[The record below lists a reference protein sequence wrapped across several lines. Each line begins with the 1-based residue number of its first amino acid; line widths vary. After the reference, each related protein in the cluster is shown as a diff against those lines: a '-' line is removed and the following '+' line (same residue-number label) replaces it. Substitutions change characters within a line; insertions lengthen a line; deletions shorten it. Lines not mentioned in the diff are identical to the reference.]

1 MAAPLNSLSTL
12 YCGNNFFFFPP
23 GYAGKKER
31 ERERKLPKLKTT
43 TKIIRTQKFDF
54 ADQWKKKSF
63 NLIKK
68 KNSKAESTQFNPTQ
82 LNQTNQTNCYT
93 TIMQLLFV
101 SLSFYIGVVLAN
113 LARFDE
119 NSLSQ
124 VCSGMYSKQDWG
136 GSFKP
141 HIGLTLNQFDT
152 LKYDPKNNNKDE
164 KSMIKIFQLVILYLN
179 IKI

>member
-1 MAAPLNSLSTL
+1 M
-12 YCGNNFFFFPP
+12 
-23 GYAGKKER
+23 E
-31 ERERKLPKLKTT
+31 
-43 TKIIRTQKFDF
+43 
-54 ADQWKKKSF
+54 KKSF
-63 NLIKK
+63 NLTKK
-68 KNSKAESTQFNPTQ
+68 LQQGRINPIQPNPTQ
-82 LNQTNQTNCYT
+82 QTNQTNCYT

-101 SLSFYIGVVLAN
+101 SLSLFYIGVVLAN

-152 LKYDPKNNNKDE
+152 LKYDPKITIKMK

>member
-1 MAAPLNSLSTL
+1 M
-12 YCGNNFFFFPP
+12 
-23 GYAGKKER
+23 E
-31 ERERKLPKLKTT
+31 
-43 TKIIRTQKFDF
+43 
-54 ADQWKKKSF
+54 KKSF
-63 NLIKK
+63 NLTKTTARP
-68 KNSKAESTQFNPTQ
+68 NQPNSTQPNSTKPTKPTVIPQ
-82 LNQTNQTNCYT
+82 LCNF
-93 TIMQLLFV
+93 LFV